1 MTGHIIKRHN
11 KNLLMYH
18 IVCPAKY
25 RAGVFSK
32 DVEQTLKETCEGISQ
47 RYEIYFV
54 EIGADHDHVHFLV
67 QSVPVLSPTK
77 IVTTIKSITA
87 RIIFQNH
94 PEVKEKLWK
103 GQFWTDG
110 YYINT
115 VSKYGGEVQIQKYIK
130 NQGMNYKTDY
140 KKISEDKT
148 LDLFEEF
155 GM

>member
-1 MTGHIIKRHN
+1 
-11 KNLLMYH
+11 MYH

-25 RAGVFSK
+25 RTGVFTK
-32 DVEQTLKETCEGISQ
+32 EVEQTLKETCEGISQ
-47 RYEIYFV
+47 RYEIYFI
-54 EIGADHDHVHFLV
+54 EIGADYDHVHFLV
-67 QSVPVLSPTK
+67 QSVPILSPSNVVK
-77 IVTTIKSITA
+77 MIKSITA
-87 RIIFQNH
+87 RMIFEKH
-94 PEVKEKLWK
+94 PEVKKKLWG

-115 VSKYGGEVQIQKYIK
+115 VSKYGGETQIQKYIK

-155 GM
+155 GV